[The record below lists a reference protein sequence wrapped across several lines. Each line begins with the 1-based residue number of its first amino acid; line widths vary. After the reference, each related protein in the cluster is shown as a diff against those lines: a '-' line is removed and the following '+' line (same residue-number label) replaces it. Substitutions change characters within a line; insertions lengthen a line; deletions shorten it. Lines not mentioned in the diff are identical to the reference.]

1 MGFVEWQS
9 SLNDSPVLSWMLSA
23 CFSFYVLLFC
33 IMPVLFTVPYRIIF
47 FRLFRLRFSLW
58 PCLSGFQLF
67 AWTLHYAVHFF
78 EIFFPR
84 VQLLMACEN
93 SRSFPLVAQYFQL
106 LMTIKPFTNNV
117 SSTLRHWFTSASV
130 WKKLT
135 SVLEVLPPQSLP
147 PLIFSE
153 AERFGH
159 WPQHV
164 MSFLVCLWTT
174 KPQLQTLTH
183 THTQTHLLT
192 DKILIKSFI

>member
-1 MGFVEWQS
+1 MTVLFSRGCCLLVSLSMS
-9 SLNDSPVLSWMLSA
+9 SSCVLCLY
-23 CFSFYVLLFC
+23 CLLF
-33 IMPVLFTVPYRIIF
+33 PTESFFFLFFANP
-47 FRLFRLRFSLW
+47 RLFRLRFSLW

-78 EIFFPR
+78 EIFSPR

-117 SSTLRHWFTSASV
+117 SSTLRHWFISASV

-164 MSFLVCLWTT
+164 MSFLVCIWMT
-174 KPQLQTLTH
+174 KPLLQILTH

-192 DKILIKSFI
+192 DKILIKSAI